1 MIEDLESVWRI
12 ELYHEDIPVFVHI
25 DIVRGQPVQARKF
38 YWNNVVITDEWITTS
53 VAHFENEIQDRT
65 TWNDGRH
72 FSIGLLEKWDHPIR
86 SIEPKL
92 AAYQRSGYQIAEIRR
107 RNE

>member
-1 MIEDLESVWRI
+1 MIEDMESVWRI
-12 ELYHEDIPVFVHI
+12 ELRNEKIPVFVHI
-25 DIVRGQPVQARKF
+25 DIVRDQPVQARKF

-53 VAHFENEIQDRT
+53 VVLEEEIQSRT